1 MPVRQPDF
9 QQQDRQL
16 DQEQHQHHNHQQQQ
30 QQQHSR
36 PPLVSSPVVPS
47 PPPPSRSPDRSSAP
61 AELYSRVVE
70 DDDDDDDRP
79 LAAQRESYPPHRP
92 IPVASYPK
100 KDPGFEVTSRNASRE
115 KPSLA
120 QDGARVPGS
129 RPVVHRR
136 NISGGESNSSFDL
149 GEIFDAYSAVSPHS
163 SPPAGF
169 ATELNI
175 DPALAI
181 LGTVA
186 PRSAERKRGES
197 LTGRPGDA
205 GVGELAEPPSP
216 PPGRGGKEGRPEMR
230 RRQQTAPVGG
240 EVRSTREYR

>member
-16 DQEQHQHHNHQQQQ
+16 DQEQHQHHNQQ
-30 QQQHSR
+30 QQQHAR
-36 PPLVSSPVVPS
+36 PPLVSTPSVPS
-47 PPPPSRSPDRSSAP
+47 SPPPSRSPDRSSAP
-61 AELYSRVVE
+61 ANLYSRVAEE

-79 LAAQRESYPPHRP
+79 LASQRDSYPPHRP

-100 KDPGFEVTSRNASRE
+100 KELAFEVTSRGASRE

-120 QDGARVPGS
+120 QDGAWVPDS
-129 RPVVHRR
+129 RPVAHRR
-136 NISGGESNSSFDL
+136 NTSGGESTSSSFDS
-149 GEIFDAYSAVSPHS
+149 GEIYDAYSAVSPDR

-175 DPALAI
+175 APSLAV

-186 PRSAERKRGES
+186 PRLAERRRGDS
-197 LTGRPGDA
+197 LAGRPDA
-205 GVGELAEPPSP
+205 GGGELVEPPSP
-216 PPGRGGKEGRPEMR
+216 PPGRNGKEGRLEMR
-230 RRQQTAPVGG
+230 RRQQTMPVGG